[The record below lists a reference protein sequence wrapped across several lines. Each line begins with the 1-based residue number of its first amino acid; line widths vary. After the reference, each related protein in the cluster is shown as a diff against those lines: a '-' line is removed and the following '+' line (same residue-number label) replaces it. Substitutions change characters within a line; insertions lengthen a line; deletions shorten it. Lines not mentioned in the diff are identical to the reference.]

1 VVEVYTFSNGE
12 YTLLGEFSGDDEI
25 KSAVL
30 EGLTIVNSTLFGS
43 PEMWVI
49 FSPPGF
55 TWGYSHST
63 PSGLAAL
70 SISSTSGGDL
80 TNTKV
85 IVQKKSNQNNPER
98 VFQKKSNQNNPER
111 VFQAKVSRSET
122 LA

>member
-1 VVEVYTFSNGE
+1 
-12 YTLLGEFSGDDEI
+12 
-25 KSAVL
+25 
-30 EGLTIVNSTLFGS
+30 
-43 PEMWVI
+43 
-49 FSPPGF
+49 
-55 TWGYSHST
+55 
-63 PSGLAAL
+63 LAAL

-98 VFQKKSNQNNPER
+98 DFQKKSNQHNPER